1 MSVLDRDIIQTPFAV
16 VGVETTG
23 LSPVHDRIVEVAVVV
38 LRPGEEP
45 QLVFDSLIHPERA
58 VTATDVHGIAD
69 ADVATA
75 PKFSEIAEAL
85 MSAFANRVVC
95 AHNAWFE
102 LAFVDAELTRCHRET
117 SAPRICTMLL
127 PRAIDASAPH
137 LSLAQSCLRCN
148 VEPPDGHTA
157 RSKALAAAKLLRH
170 HQRELRKREL
180 RTFDDLR
187 RRSSS
192 QYEFLESFDRPF
204 IAAAP
209 AMHHTRVL
217 SPRGKRTT
225 TGRKANVAEYL
236 DAVLSAAGDLALH
249 LAERQQLQSL
259 SRRLALSNAQVRAVH
274 AKILWGMLGRYVADA
289 SVDVIEASHLGRLQ
303 RLLRELGWA
312 PGDDVDPST
321 DDPTQDTR

>member
-1 MSVLDRDIIQTPFAV
+1 MSVLDRDIVQTPFAV

-45 QLVFDSLIHPERA
+45 QLVFDSLVHPERA

-69 ADVATA
+69 PDVATA

-102 LAFVDAELTRCHRET
+102 LAFVDAELARCHRET

-137 LSLAQSCLRCN
+137 LSLAQSCVRFN
-148 VEPPDGHTA
+148 VDPPDGHTA

-187 RRSSS
+187 RGSNSP
-192 QYEFLESFDRPF
+192 YEFLKSFERPF
-204 IAAAP
+204 IAALP
-209 AMHHTRVL
+209 SMHHARVL
-217 SPRGKRTT
+217 SPRGKRSA
-225 TGRKANVAEYL
+225 TGRRVNVAEYL
-236 DAVLSAAGDLALH
+236 DAALSAAGDLDLDV
-249 LAERQQLQSL
+249 AERQQLQGL
-259 SRRLALSNAQVRAVH
+259 SRRLGLSDAEVRAVH
-274 AKILWGMLGRYVADA
+274 AKILWGMLGRYVEDA
-289 SVDVIEASHLGRLQ
+289 RIDVIEASHLGRLQ
-303 RLLRELGWA
+303 RLLHELGWA
-312 PGDDVDPST
+312 PGDDVDAST
-321 DDPTQDTR
+321 DDPTRSA